1 MNLSSLL
8 IFQVYFSITKLAAN
22 CNYNSRI
29 HLSLATA
36 SYTLYYRVMPQH
48 YATIYKALK
57 ATKDDGTRIY
67 SELIVRLLSMINEV
81 STLSRISISQV
92 FEPVASGQCD
102 MLRHG
107 CQRLSD

>member
-81 STLSRISISQV
+81 SSQHDQQDFYQSSIRTNGFWV
-92 FEPVASGQCD
+92 ELD
-102 MLRHG
+102 MLCHG
-107 CQRLSD
+107 C